1 MKEAGYPWNQ
11 ALDIGPLIYDVIQNS
26 LSSETFGMYS
36 LWQCYQPLKDE
47 PGTWKQIYVHSKVMI
62 IDDCWSLIG
71 SANAGG
77 MSLTGLTSPG
87 LPDSEISII
96 HFDQSFAIEFRKRLW
111 SEHLQLKDDD
121 QRVLDFVD
129 GSKEFRIQ
137 AETNSW
143 DWNSIIRIHYA
154 QIYLEQKN
162 KIKIEEEERENK
174 YKKLVHQ
181 VDHPEFYPKL

>member
-1 MKEAGYPWNQ
+1 M
-11 ALDIGPLIYDVIQNS
+11 
-26 LSSETFGMYS
+26 
-36 LWQCYQPLKDE
+36 
-47 PGTWKQIYVHSKVMI
+47 
-62 IDDCWSLIG
+62 
-71 SANAGG
+71 
-77 MSLTGLTSPG
+77 
-87 LPDSEISII
+87 
-96 HFDQSFAIEFRKRLW
+96 
-111 SEHLQLKDDD
+111 QLKDDD